1 MLANNNQG
9 ILSKMCRRSLVRN
22 KQKFGIITAA
32 IMLSAFMLF
41 SVLTVGVTYFKMQYQ
56 QEIRL
61 QGGDYDA
68 LLGNGFTEEQKEI
81 CEKNE
86 NIIFSGAEAY
96 AGYATET
103 DVDDT
108 MYSGHAVV

>member
-41 SVLTVGVTYFKMQYQ
+41 SVLTVGVTYFKN
-56 QEIRL
+56 
-61 QGGDYDA
+61 A
-68 LLGNGFTEEQKEI
+68 VSAGNTP
-81 CEKNE
+81 
-86 NIIFSGAEAY
+86 
-96 AGYATET
+96 AGR
-103 DVDDT
+103 
-108 MYSGHAVV
+108 GL

>member
-1 MLANNNQG
+1 
-9 ILSKMCRRSLVRN
+9 
-22 KQKFGIITAA
+22 
-32 IMLSAFMLF
+32 
-41 SVLTVGVTYFKMQYQ
+41 MQYQ

-86 NIIFSGAEAY
+86 NISYSPGAEAY

-108 MYSGHAVV
+108 MYSGMLWCDEVQWENILAPAREWVKGITRRNIMN